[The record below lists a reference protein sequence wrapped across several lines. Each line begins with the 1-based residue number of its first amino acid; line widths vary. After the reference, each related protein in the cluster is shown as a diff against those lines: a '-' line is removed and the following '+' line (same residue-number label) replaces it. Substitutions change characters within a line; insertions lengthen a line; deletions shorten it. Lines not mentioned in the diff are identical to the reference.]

1 MNDAQLLQY
10 FQRQQTQSGWFA
22 LLQTLVDNMVANV
35 GDAQSQA
42 FLTQIGDDLGKR
54 FPLPLS
60 NTVGELEVVIN
71 KQLADF
77 NWGYIDIDA
86 SETALLI
93 RHMALPTPSD
103 ETQQTAWSN
112 AMSAVLEGLYARWL
126 QSQGGNPGV
135 SLWREAAP
143 SATEA
148 HFRYQNSR

>member
-1 MNDAQLLQY
+1 MNDAQLLHY
-10 FQRQQTQSGWFA
+10 FRNQQTQSGWFA
-22 LLQTLVDNMVANV
+22 LLHTMVENMVANV
-35 GDAQSQA
+35 GEAQSHA
-42 FLTQIGDDLGKR
+42 FLTQMGDDLGKR

-60 NTVGELEVVIN
+60 NTVGELESAIN

-103 ETQQTAWSN
+103 ETRQTAWSS

-126 QSQGGNPGV
+126 QSQGGKPTV

-143 SATEA
+143 SATEV

>member
-10 FQRQQTQSGWFA
+10 FQNQQTQSGWFA
-22 LLQTLVDNMVANV
+22 LLHTMVENMVANV
-35 GDAQSQA
+35 GESQSHA
-42 FLTQIGDDLGKR
+42 FLTQMGDDLGKR

-60 NTVGELEVVIN
+60 NTVGELETAIN
-71 KQLADF
+71 NQLARF

-93 RHMALPTPSD
+93 RHRALPTPSY
-103 ETQQTAWSN
+103 EARQTAWSH

-126 QSQGGNPGV
+126 QSQGGKPTV
-135 SLWREAAP
+135 ALWRESAP
-143 SATEA
+143 SATEV